1 MATAIRQNPYSHNWA
16 TFAAN
21 TGDHELSVIFDN
33 GDYRHLR
40 MSKPGMLAW
49 HWEIF
54 TAPGYLAFVGDIGV
68 QLIFRRTTDMLGFF
82 NTRNY
87 GDIYGDGSPFINPGY
102 WEEKAGPDMQ
112 SVTRTFDVDHAVDVV
127 RDAVNEL
134 VDCDE
139 VRAEVGDELIASARD
154 AANLEPNAQ
163 SFGAWLYE
171 SEHLSALASEAEV
184 EIFHPQFLNTCF
196 ALATIANR
204 YADYSDEKES

>member
-1 MATAIRQNPYSHNWA
+1 MVTAPRQNPYSCNWA

-21 TGDHELSVIFDN
+21 AGDHELSVIFDS

-40 MSKPGMLAW
+40 MSKPGILAW
-49 HWEIF
+49 SWEIF

-68 QLIFRRTTDMLGFF
+68 QMIFRRTKDMLGFF

-127 RDAVNEL
+127 RDAVDDL
-134 VDCDE
+134 IASDDI
-139 VRAEVGDELIASARD
+139 AAAHGDELIASARD
-154 AANLEPNAQ
+154 AANLEPDAQ

-171 SEHLSALASEAEV
+171 SEHLNDLASEAEV
-184 EIFHPQFLNTCF
+184 ETFHPQFLFTCF
-196 ALATIANR
+196 ALATIANS
-204 YADYSDEKES
+204 YADYRDEKDS

>member
-68 QLIFRRTTDMLGFF
+68 QLIFRRTRTCWASS
-82 NTRNY
+82 TPA
-87 GDIYGDGSPFINPGY
+87 ITETST
-102 WEEKAGPDMQ
+102 
-112 SVTRTFDVDHAVDVV
+112 VTIRPSSI
-127 RDAVNEL
+127 RDTG
-134 VDCDE
+134 
-139 VRAEVGDELIASARD
+139 RRR
-154 AANLEPNAQ
+154 PAQ
-163 SFGAWLYE
+163 
-171 SEHLSALASEAEV
+171 
-184 EIFHPQFLNTCF
+184 TCS
-196 ALATIANR
+196 L
-204 YADYSDEKES
+204 